1 MDFSITGLQFGAG
14 ILMLGAFIIGVILFL
29 KYRIASTTITPK
41 NTNRLTKKYAEVD
54 IFKSSGT
61 FWRIGLVSAVFVAVL
76 AFSWTT
82 YEESFSLGDYDINF
96 DDFMEEIPSTTNDL
110 PLPPPPPP
118 PPPPVIETTE
128 EVVKETPKF
137 TDQTVTDKVSNK
149 VETLT
154 PTKPTA
160 IKRVLPTKPTVKEP
174 EIEKV
179 LYIVEEMP
187 RFPGC
192 DEAGNY
198 EAQKAC
204 ADKKM
209 LEFIY
214 KNIKYPTIA
223 RDNGIE
229 GTAVVSFVVEKDG
242 SITDIKI
249 VRDPGAGCGE
259 ESLRVVA
266 LMNRLPQKWVPG
278 QQGNENVR
286 VQFNLPIRFRLEK

>member
-14 ILMLGAFIIGVILFL
+14 ILMLAALLVGFILFL
-29 KYRIASTTITPK
+29 KYRIANTAITPK
-41 NTNRLTKKYAEVD
+41 KTNRLTKKYAEVD
-54 IFKSSGT
+54 VFKSSST

-82 YEESFSLGDYDINF
+82 YEEHFSLADYDIVF
-96 DDFMEEIPSTTNDL
+96 DDFTEEIPPTGNDV
-110 PLPPPPPP
+110 PPPPPPP

-128 EVVKETPKF
+128 ETVEQAPTF

-149 VETLT
+149 VEVTT
-154 PTKPTA
+154 PTKPKPT
-160 IKRVLPTKPTVKEP
+160 KPVLPTKPKVKEA

-179 LYIVEEMP
+179 HYVVEEMP

-192 DEAGNY
+192 ETVGNY

-214 KNIKYPTIA
+214 KNIKYPAIA
-223 RDNGIE
+223 RDNNVE

-259 ESLRVVA
+259 ESMRVVE
-266 LMNRLPQKWVPG
+266 LMNRLPQKWIPG